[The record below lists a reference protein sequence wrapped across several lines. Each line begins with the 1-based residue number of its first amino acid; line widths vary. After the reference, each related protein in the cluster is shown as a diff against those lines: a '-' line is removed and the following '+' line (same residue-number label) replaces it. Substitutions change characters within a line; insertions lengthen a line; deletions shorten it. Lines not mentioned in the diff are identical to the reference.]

1 MLTARSRSSQRST
14 AQNMNLQCFYRT
26 QRAEKKDFEPCMG
39 IQVFALTRMGGACAG
54 SSVSSAGKSQ
64 RTEQRFSLF
73 LTSLRDLP
81 EDIVKVEEKSE
92 EIKPQRQQAK
102 AAQSTGRS
110 PLTAQT
116 IRDSSK
122 ISEIFSQSLSHSLRT
137 PHLSVG
143 ATSILDN
150 RLTHLSSPLSRSSSI
165 RHRSS
170 AKVSF
175 LTRTQA
181 PACSVQWMLTFDP
194 RWLSQLCFRSAR
206 REVCDSAIGK

>member
-1 MLTARSRSSQRST
+1 MLTARPRSSQRNT
-14 AQNMNLQCFYRT
+14 AENMTLQCFHRT
-26 QRAEKKDFEPCMG
+26 ERAEKKDFEPCMG
-39 IQVFALTRMGGACAG
+39 IQVFALTRMGAACAG

-150 RLTHLSSPLSRSSSI
+150 RLTHLSSPLSRSNSI

-170 AKVSF
+170 AKV
-175 LTRTQA
+175 
-181 PACSVQWMLTFDP
+181 
-194 RWLSQLCFRSAR
+194 LS
-206 REVCDSAIGK
+206 